1 MGKFGDC
8 QRQKLPCMML
18 VSSFET
24 FLESKRHS
32 KDKDV
37 KMTFEFHHLDHSF
50 IEGEVATKVGDCIS
64 NETNNFSW
72 FPRFV
77 A

>member
-1 MGKFGDC
+1 MENFEDC
-8 QRQKLPCMML
+8 QQQKLSCMML
-18 VSSFET
+18 VSSFEK

-32 KDKDV
+32 KDKVV
-37 KMTFEFHHLDHSF
+37 KITFKFHHLDHYF